1 MHVPNWGCVQLPSI
15 LLKNQGKSMRRLAPI
30 FSALCAENIWTEA
43 EITRYNLR
51 MECGECISTS
61 ARTGLTSIGT

>member
-1 MHVPNWGCVQLPSI
+1 MHVPDWGRVQFPLI
-15 LLKNQGKSMRRLAPI
+15 RLKNQRKVYAEL
-30 FSALCAENIWTEA
+30 SAHILRIVRGEYRTEA